1 MESWEYHIFPL
12 TLISSHKSNVN
23 QPCIIG
29 PSRPAS
35 WMEIRFVKSIYG
47 KRWALRRV
55 VSPKTRLLKVLL
67 KIARVSIGPAPVIN
81 LSEATAVAWVQTVR
95 NPAGERA
102 LSNEEG
108 EPFSATASK
117 QLR

>member
-1 MESWEYHIFPL
+1 MAP
-12 TLISSHKSNVN
+12 
-23 QPCIIG
+23 
-29 PSRPAS
+29 
-35 WMEIRFVKSIYG
+35 
-47 KRWALRRV
+47 RRV
-55 VSPKTRLLKVLL
+55 VSPEIRSLKALL
-67 KIARVSIGPAPVIN
+67 KIAWFSIGPALVIN

-102 LSNEEG
+102 LSNEGG